1 MTTSSGSSFPAVD
14 LMQQG
19 APTPCRIS
27 DFAQQART
35 PPDLSRQNLAM
46 GWLMFEDA
54 SDIYGDDLPVSSIA
68 KKTQVF
74 VKHLHGTLS
83 LQVDLTKD
91 VEVLKEVVEK
101 RLQRNVS
108 DEYFAY
114 YLKELEPRNS
124 LLSYGIKRDST
135 ISLTPRLRGGRRRL
149 KTLLRF
155 FLKHKEELVKL
166 VELPDGSDS
175 VELTYMGCKF
185 LASWLC
191 CFLRAFA
198 SGRSWGGS
206 FDLVSF
212 LVPRQSVH
220 IFKTPSKELNSRNL
234 HMDCTTFT
242 RFVRVMFVL
251 NNQHPPYLLHLLSM
265 LDNLT
270 MEDLSADMLFALA
283 THISLMPS
291 LNRVCLVYLIKRRY
305 DGWRLSERRRFRNH
319 VSMCQLHQ
327 IWLLNLRFVPLFGDV
342 LVETLRRS
350 AVSHNDWHQLF
361 VTIRN
366 YNTHGPEYC
375 WRGNVQWFDYSN
387 NGMELMVPKYT
398 ADFLA
403 QMLDVLIQ
411 RKFDIKDELMACS
424 VSCCARKIWKR
435 RFRENSDRRSSS
447 TIDSERSV
455 KTNKR
460 RHAESYDRR
469 GSKKHKKF

>member
-27 DFAQQART
+27 DFDQQART
-35 PPDLSRQNLAM
+35 PPYLSR
-46 GWLMFEDA
+46 
-54 SDIYGDDLPVSSIA
+54 
-68 KKTQVF
+68 QVF

-101 RLQRNVS
+101 RLQRNAS

-166 VELPDGSDS
+166 VELTDGSDS

-185 LASWLC
+185 LSSWLC

-220 IFKTPSKELNSRNL
+220 IFKTPSKELNPRNL

-270 MEDLSADMLFALA
+270 MEDLSADTLFALT

-305 DGWRLSERRRFRNH
+305 DGWRPSERRRFRNH
-319 VSMCQLHQ
+319 VNIFIPM
-327 IWLLNLRFVPLFGDV
+327 FGDV

-447 TIDSERSV
+447 PIDSERSV